1 MTESPLSDT
10 IKDVKTTGRRDRERE
25 SDGRKKEKEKEIK
38 NERKKRLNAGKQG

>member
-25 SDGRKKEKEKEIK
+25 RVMEGKKRKRSRIKEK
-38 NERKKRLNAGKQG
+38 RD